1 MNDQTVKADAGKPR
15 LSLTPVQIVYDIA
28 EVREYGCEKYG
39 DPNNWKRVEFER
51 YVDAMLRHTLAF
63 VRDPFGV
70 DEESGI
76 EHYKHAECNWSFI
89 SEMMQERR
97 SNADKAKDNQ
107 RKIFEA
113 VFNEKFRDFV
123 KLMISDGTKPAM
135 RGCV

>member
-1 MNDQTVKADAGKPR
+1 MNDQTVKADAGKRR
-15 LSLTPVQIVYDIA
+15 LSLVQWQIAYDIA
-28 EVREYGCEKYG
+28 EVREYGCDKYG

-89 SEMMQERR
+89 SEMMQEMVEDTQKG
-97 SNADKAKDNQ
+97 A
-107 RKIFEA
+107 
-113 VFNEKFRDFV
+113 
-123 KLMISDGTKPAM
+123 
-135 RGCV
+135 